1 LDYSAFKKEYKMNL
15 EILLPILL
23 PLIVGLAVG
32 IVKPSYDKRNK
43 IIIATTMINFFLVL
57 YILIFKTNKI
67 LHLIKINEFLDL
79 YLYPDKTGIIFAIL
93 VSSLWIFTTFYS
105 IDYMGEKNNL
115 SKFFM
120 FFLITEGITLGIA
133 FSGNLIT
140 LYLFYELL
148 TLSTFPLVI
157 EKGSELALNAG
168 KKYLIYSFCGATM
181 VLFGVILLFSQTQ
194 NLSFIP
200 GGIVGSLVYGNKDI
214 FLMVYLLL
222 FLGFGVKAALVP
234 FHSWLPSAM
243 VAPTPV
249 SSLLHAVAVVKSGI
263 FALGRMTY
271 YVLGW
276 KVIEF
281 TEGNKYTLVL
291 VLLTILMG
299 SFLAMHQE
307 NLKRRLAYST
317 ISQLGYIMLALV
329 IFDSS
334 SYVGGMLHM
343 LFHATIKITLFFCV
357 GAIMHYENKTEL
369 HEIAGIGKKMPKT
382 MISFT
387 VASICLIGIPP
398 TNGFVSKWFLAIGG
412 LEQGSYLVPIILL
425 LSAFFTAGYLIPV
438 ISTAFFK
445 GNPAQE
451 VEISEPNNFM
461 LVPIILL
468 ASINVIL
475 GFFPNA
481 IIDTI
486 QLAADKLF

>member
-1 LDYSAFKKEYKMNL
+1 MNF
-15 EILLPILL
+15 EIFLPIII
-23 PLIVGLAVG
+23 PIIMGLVVG
-32 IVKPSYDKRNK
+32 ISKPSSENINK
-43 IIIATTMINFFLVL
+43 IVIITTIVNFFLVL
-57 YILIFKTNKI
+57 YIVLFKNNIFY
-67 LHLIKINEFLDL
+67 HMVKINEFLDL
-79 YLYPDKTGIIFAIL
+79 YLHPDSTGKIFAIL

-105 IDYMGEKNNL
+105 IDYMGKSNNL
-115 SKFFM
+115 NKFFM
-120 FFLITEGITLGIA
+120 FFLITEGVTLGIA

-157 EKGSELALNAG
+157 EKGSEKALNAG
-168 KKYLIYSFCGATM
+168 KKYLIYSFFGATM
-181 VLFGVILLFSQTQ
+181 VLFGIILLYSQTQ

-200 GGIVGSLVYGNKDI
+200 GGVVGSLVFGNKNLYFMI
-214 FLMVYLLL
+214 YILL

-249 SSLLHAVAVVKSGI
+249 SALLHAVAVVKSGI

-276 KVIEF
+276 RVIEF
-281 TEGNKYTLVL
+281 TEGNKYTLIL

-299 SFLAMHQE
+299 SFLAIHQE

-329 IFDSS
+329 IFENS
-334 SYVGGMLHM
+334 SYIGGMLHM
-343 LFHATIKITLFFCV
+343 LFHATVKITLFFCV
-357 GAIMHYENKTEL
+357 GAIMHYEKKTEL

-412 LEQGSYLVPIILL
+412 LDQGNYLIPIILL
-425 LSAFFTAGYLIPV
+425 LSAFFTAAYLIPI

-445 GNPAQE
+445 GNPSEE
-451 VEISEPNNFM
+451 VEVSEPNNFM
-461 LVPIILL
+461 LIPIIIL
-468 ASINVIL
+468 AAINVIL
-475 GFFPNA
+475 GIFPNA
-481 IIDTI
+481 IINTI
-486 QLAADKLF
+486 QIAAEKLF